1 MKNLVTV
8 SVLVFTFLFSHA
20 QNVKYG
26 GWNEQI
32 VVGAT
37 ASLNSTWI
45 FNSAIQSL
53 DEGISDQ
60 KFSFGYNVGGSFEYR
75 FNELIAV
82 GLDLQYF
89 SLSQEYD
96 GAIST
101 QSQFWESSVKLNGLN
116 IPIYAK
122 IMTKGGAFV
131 EIGWQFGIILGSNF
145 DRTST
150 AGGSIES
157 NKDVSEHFS
166 TAIFS
171 PHLGFGFDFPV
182 NDAVMITAGIR
193 ANYGINDVKGV
204 DGLGNPI
211 EDYPNTSS
219 GNPPLSPA
227 DTQPAPSN
235 VLTAGIF
242 LGVRYAFD
250 AGGRY

>member
-1 MKNLVTV
+1 MRNPVYFLLVSFTV
-8 SVLVFTFLFSHA
+8 LSSQA

-37 ASLNSTWI
+37 VSLNSTWI
-45 FNSAIQSL
+45 FNSAVQSL

-89 SLSQEYD
+89 ALSQKYD

-101 QSQFWESSVKLNGLN
+101 QSQFWESSVSLGGLN

-122 IMTKGGAFV
+122 IMSKGGAFV
-131 EIGWQFGIILGSNF
+131 EIGWQFGIIMASKFN
-145 DRTST
+145 RTSN

-157 NKDVSEHFS
+157 NKDVSDSFS
-166 TAIFS
+166 GAIFS

-204 DGLGNPI
+204 DGLGNPVA
-211 EDYPNTSS
+211 EYPNT
-219 GNPPLSPA
+219 NPGTPISPA
-227 DTQPAPSN
+227 DTQAGPSN
-235 VLTAGIF
+235 VLTAGLFI
-242 LGVRYAFD
+242 GARYMFD